1 MTAHLNPVGDSLNQ
15 TVNAYNASKSAPI
28 SFDIHQV
35 LNLLPHRY
43 PFLLVDRVL
52 ELNPGENII
61 ALKNVS
67 INEPFFQ
74 GHFPQKPVMPG
85 VLILESL
92 AQAAALLTFGTPHSE
107 TQNTQSTENHQN
119 NADTENTGSSDTSD
133 VQFKR
138 DPNKLYYFV
147 GIDEARFKKVVEPGD
162 QMHLHVVCERYIRG
176 IWKFDA
182 KALVNGQVACQ
193 AKLMC
198 TVKDA

>member
-1 MTAHLNPVGDSLNQ
+1 MSILEKQEVQEVKESCKKPT
-15 TVNAYNASKSAPI
+15 I
-28 SFDIHQV
+28 SFDIHQI

-52 ELNPGENII
+52 ELNPGEKII

-85 VLILESL
+85 VLILEAL
-92 AQAAALLTFGTPHSE
+92 AQTAALLTFGTPHLESNNQTSTTSTTSE
-107 TQNTQSTENHQN
+107 TNVASAPQSE
-119 NADTENTGSSDTSD
+119 E
-133 VQFKR
+133 VFKR

-162 QMHLHVVCERYIRG
+162 QMHLHVTLERYIRG

-182 KALVNGQVACQ
+182 KAFVNGEVAAQ